1 MKRRDKWIVMAA
13 IASTLAATAY
23 GVVRTWN
30 IRSVTGAVLRQDA
43 SPGRQLPVANA
54 EISVSD
60 DQMDGGAK
68 SDANGYFQVKLHRPI
83 RKGETLAI
91 HLRHPDYRSSD
102 IITPAADRLYVIRLT
117 PTSSIP
123 PFTGPPV
130 SIGDVRLRY
139 GVKSRTTV
147 NVGSVVKVFE
157 VSNTGDVPCRSNEAC
172 SPDGKWKAAVGGAT
186 LDAGDD
192 NGFQDARVSCIAGPC
207 PFTRIEKDSF
217 SRGGRQISVLVR
229 NWSDAASFVIE
240 AEVVHTMSSDMI
252 LQSYPLIFNG
262 TASFSLP
269 PDAQGPSIGAVVDRQ
284 DIVYPL
290 GPAPKL
296 SWADCDVQTGKDL
309 TKLYRCVLK
318 PGYRFQ

>member
-1 MKRRDKWIVMAA
+1 
-13 IASTLAATAY
+13 
-23 GVVRTWN
+23 
-30 IRSVTGAVLRQDA
+30 
-43 SPGRQLPVANA
+43 
-54 EISVSD
+54 
-60 DQMDGGAK
+60 
-68 SDANGYFQVKLHRPI
+68 VKLHRPI